1 MYEEYLTLI
10 SEIKHHMDLYYNE
23 DTPEISDAE
32 YDALMRRLKQME
44 KEHPDWVSADSP
56 TQIIGGTAKRKA
68 GVIVTHN
75 VPMLSIEDVFTKED
89 VTAWIDE
96 VRAMHPDAVFVV
108 EQKID
113 GLSMSLRY
121 ENGELILAETRG
133 DGLQG
138 EDVTA
143 NARVIPDVVQHL
155 QTAYPY
161 LEVRGEAYM
170 SHADFERTN
179 AAQEAAGKKIF
190 ANPRNCAA
198 GTLRQL
204 DAQMVRDRGL
214 SFFVF
219 NVQDVSE
226 DARDALLTSHAVG
239 LKILSDTEGMATAP
253 SYVCKTVEEV
263 LQAI

>member
-108 EQKID
+108 
-113 GLSMSLRY
+113 GT
-121 ENGELILAETRG
+121 LISNTAKPIIGPPET
-133 DGLQG
+133 
-138 EDVTA
+138 
-143 NARVIPDVVQHL
+143 
-155 QTAYPY
+155 
-161 LEVRGEAYM
+161 
-170 SHADFERTN
+170 
-179 AAQEAAGKKIF
+179 IF
-190 ANPRNCAA
+190 A
-198 GTLRQL
+198 GS
-204 DAQMVRDRGL
+204 VRKPPASSISSL
-214 SFFVF
+214 
-219 NVQDVSE
+219 
-226 DARDALLTSHAVG
+226 
-239 LKILSDTEGMATAP
+239 
-253 SYVCKTVEEV
+253 
-263 LQAI
+263 